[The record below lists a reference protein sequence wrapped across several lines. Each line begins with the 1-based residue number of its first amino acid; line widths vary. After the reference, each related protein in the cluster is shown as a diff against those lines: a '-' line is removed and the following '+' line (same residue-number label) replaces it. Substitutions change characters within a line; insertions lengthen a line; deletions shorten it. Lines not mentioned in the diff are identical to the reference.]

1 MRRAVLTFAALLIAA
16 IGLLPLGVMFARS
29 VIADGRISLAFYQ
42 GILASDR
49 QWLLI
54 RNSFTLASVTT
65 LVATATGLAL
75 GILLA
80 RTDLPGRRLFAVLFT
95 VPLALPPYITAVSW
109 FDILGRQGLLSRFA
123 GEAAAEWTSARLF
136 GQPGCVLV
144 LASTFLPISMLL
156 TMAWSRN
163 INSRLEEAGRL
174 SSGWMGVLRKITIPA
189 ILPGVLAASTLVF
202 LLTLGEFGVPMFLRY
217 DVFPVESF
225 MQFSA
230 FLNFRAAVAAA
241 APLAAVTLLVITIEW
256 ILLRNRTH
264 QLQPGPEGD
273 QPMQIRLG
281 RLRCA
286 FGALVGLVC
295 SLLVV
300 APLSGLVLR
309 SAPAFSEAL
318 TRAGDSLIHSLM
330 YAALGASLITL
341 LGWALGYL
349 IHTRALFFWRG
360 VDLLTLVLFAMP
372 GTVIGIGL
380 VSLWN
385 RPATSFIYATP
396 MIILL
401 GYVAQYTALTN
412 RITIATLAQI
422 PPSMEEAAR
431 VMGVGWLRRMAWILF
446 PLSRR
451 GLLAAW
457 LVAYIFC
464 LRDLGIS
471 MLVYPP
477 GRDTL
482 PVRTFTLMAN
492 GTGELIAA
500 LCVLMLVATLVPLGL
515 LGIVWKGRD
524 ALRGI
529 Y

>member
-1 MRRAVLTFAALLIAA
+1 MFIQSLI
-16 IGLLPLGVMFARS
+16 V
-29 VIADGRISLAFYQ
+29 DGRISLAFYQ

-54 RNSFTLASVTT
+54 RNSLTLAAVTT
-65 LVATATGLAL
+65 LFATATGLVL

-95 VPLALPPYITAVSW
+95 VPVALPPYITAVAW
-109 FDILGRQGLLSRFA
+109 FDVLGRRGLLSRFA
-123 GEAAAEWTSARLF
+123 TEAAAEWTSAQLF
-136 GQPGCVLV
+136 GQAGCVLV

-225 MQFSA
+225 IQFSA

-241 APLAAVTLLVITIEW
+241 APLVAVTLLVITIEW
-256 ILLRNRTH
+256 TLLRNRTH

-273 QPMQIRLG
+273 PPMQIRLG
-281 RLRCA
+281 RLRGGS
-286 FGALVGLVC
+286 FALVALVC
-295 SLLVV
+295 LLWVV
-300 APLSGLVLR
+300 VPLFGLIVR

-318 TRAGDSLIHSLM
+318 TRAADSLVHSLT
-330 YAALGASLITL
+330 YAILGASLITL

-349 IHTRALFFWRG
+349 IHTRALSCWRS

-385 RPATSFIYATP
+385 RPETSFIYATP
-396 MIILL
+396 MIVLL

-431 VMGVGWLRRMAWILF
+431 VMGVGWLRRMGWIIV

-464 LRDLGIS
+464 LRDLGVSI
-471 MLVYPP
+471 LVYPP

-492 GTGELIAA
+492 GSAELIAA
-500 LCVLMLVATLVPLGL
+500 LCALMIAATLVPMAL